1 MCLLKEESSQARIA
15 PTKHQEVT
23 LTLLR
28 FPSPPIP
35 SPPAVPR
42 GTQGNMNCQRWLYW
56 LWGGMTTAEVG
67 LPYFC
72 ALLVVIQ
79 SQPLSSSPSQIL
91 VLAISSCSLLSCPR
105 FFLLSSSPTLSL
117 SFLCSPCWSG
127 NWNRSAKASRVLEL
141 RACATMP
148 SLVYVTVTH
157 FKILD
162 YKHSDL
168 VCTPVLLSCPLQG

>member
-1 MCLLKEESSQARIA
+1 
-15 PTKHQEVT
+15 
-23 LTLLR
+23 
-28 FPSPPIP
+28 
-35 SPPAVPR
+35 
-42 GTQGNMNCQRWLYW
+42 
-56 LWGGMTTAEVG
+56 MTTVEVG

-79 SQPLSSSPSQIL
+79 SQPPSSSPSQIL
-91 VLAISSCSLLSCPR
+91 VLAIFFFCPQISSCSLLSCPR

-127 NWNRSAKASRVLEL
+127 NWNRSAKACRVLEL

-168 VCTPVLLSCPLQG
+168 VCTPVLLSYPLQG